1 MEFAE
6 EGPDVVGE
14 LVAEGNVGFYDG
26 EVAAAVDPG
35 FVVAGVGGFVVAGAG
50 SVLVFFF
57 LVFSFSFFLEKE
69 KKKKWK
75 SWVG

>member
-1 MEFAE
+1 MLE

-50 SVLVFFF
+50 SVLF
-57 LVFSFSFFLEKE
+57 FSFLDKGE
-69 KKKKWK
+69 KKRK
-75 SWVG
+75 VG

>member
-6 EGPDVVGE
+6 EGADVVGQ

-50 SVLVFFF
+50 SVLF
-57 LVFSFSFFLEKE
+57 FSFLDKGERKRKE
-69 KKKKWK
+69 KK

>member
-26 EVAAAVDPG
+26 EVGAAVDPG

-50 SVLVFFF
+50 SVLVYF
-57 LVFSFSFFLEKE
+57 LDKG
-69 KKKKWK
+69 KKKKIK
-75 SWVG
+75 